1 MSFAYENVGDID
13 REHWISSKPNS
24 WKLEP
29 SDDIVVD
36 DQYEMEQNNY
46 VDFQKIDD
54 NSLNTESPIDNDF
67 DFENLDCISVYLDK
81 SRCTEVIIS
90 YQCQS

>member
-1 MSFAYENVGDID
+1 MSFAYENVEDID

-54 NSLNTESPIDNDF
+54 NSLNTESPIDNYF
-67 DFENLDCISVYLDK
+67 DFENYFLYQFDLPQSCFYQNLD
-81 SRCTEVIIS
+81 
-90 YQCQS
+90 